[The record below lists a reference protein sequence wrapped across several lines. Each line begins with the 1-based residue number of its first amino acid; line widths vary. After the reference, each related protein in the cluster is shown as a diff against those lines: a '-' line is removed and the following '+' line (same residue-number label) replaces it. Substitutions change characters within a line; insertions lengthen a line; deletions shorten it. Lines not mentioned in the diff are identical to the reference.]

1 MAIHPSF
8 PTSPYEIL
16 DPDYRW
22 FPADEALREASYEKL
37 LPPLVSKIRKE
48 VKAWRDNQY
57 DGASATSK
65 ALLSWWFHTE
75 HIIPATGLSAASAQA
90 GGTMAEFRYYFAQRE
105 AIETVIYLYE
115 VVKVKDKFDL
125 IRYDSSG
132 AVSTG
137 MFDEEGSAS

>member
-22 FPADEALREASYEKL
+22 FPADEALRESSYEKL

-48 VKAWRDNQY
+48 VRAWRDNGY
-57 DGASATSK
+57 EGASATSK
-65 ALLSWWFHTE
+65 ALLAWWFHTE
-75 HIIPATGLSAASAQA
+75 HIIPGTGLSAGAAQA
-90 GGTMAEFRYYFAQRE
+90 GGTMVEFRYYFAQRE

-137 MFDEEGSAS
+137 MFDEV